1 VEQFVTRLWLSRAKK
16 KEYKNESG
24 CVCCLQHFAPTKQ
37 SSWEG
42 ALFVVMGVSSD
53 LLVLASLPSDVD
65 GYISICGYGSLLSG
79 N

>member
-1 VEQFVTRLWLSRAKK
+1 MRML
-16 KEYKNESG
+16 
-24 CVCCLQHFAPTKQ
+24 FAPTKQ
-37 SSWEG
+37 SNWGG

-53 LLVLASLPSDVD
+53 LLALASLPSDVD